1 MVISAASREKIAAE
15 IAKYPVPRGALL
27 PALHIV
33 HAEHGYVSPECAQE
47 LASLFEIRPF
57 EVLEVVSFYN
67 MFYATPQPRHQVRV
81 CTNLPCSLKG
91 GRELLHRLEAHLGVK
106 GGERDGRR
114 AHPHRPR
121 RMSWRLRLRADDARR
136 SAIPRRSRRRA
147 RQAHPRRARLRLQH
161 VLKAPYVTG
170 YLTEHFADDAF
181 GTLEGYVKRGG
192 YQAARKALGEMTPGN
207 GH

>member
-33 HAEHGYVSPECAQE
+33 HAEHGFVSRECAQE
-47 LASLFEIRPF
+47 LADLFEIRPF

-91 GRELLHRLEAHLGVK
+91 SRELLHRLEAHLGVK
-106 GGERDGRR
+106 TGEATADGRIR
-114 AHPHRPR
+114 IGHEECLGACAYAPMMRVDQQYHEDLDVESAKRI
-121 RMSWRLRLRADDARR
+121 LDA
-136 SAIPRRSRRRA
+136 
-147 RQAHPRRARLRLQH
+147 L
-161 VLKAPYVTG
+161 
-170 YLTEHFADDAF
+170 D
-181 GTLEGYVKRGG
+181 
-192 YQAARKALGEMTPGN
+192 
-207 GH
+207 